1 MGRLDGKVAL
11 LTGAGAGIGRAS
23 ALAMAREGAAVAVTD
38 LVVPAARDVAAAI
51 EAEGHRAIAYE
62 LDIAS
67 EEQWAAVLGQVTDT
81 LGPISILHN
90 NAAMVGEELLR
101 DLDVVGMDTQL
112 WDKTMSINLRG
123 PMLGC
128 KHVIPIMVGAGGGSI
143 INTGS
148 IAALSGEIILHAYAA
163 SKAGVHILTQ
173 CVAATYGQQG
183 VRCNAIAPG
192 LIFTQVTES
201 FWTQAEKDAWFEQHS
216 GGRMGRPEDIA
227 ATAVFLASDE
237 SEHMTGQIVR
247 VDGGFL
253 SHYPTVPRI
262 REIRAAA

>member
-1 MGRLDGKVAL
+1 MGRLDGRVAL
-11 LTGAGAGIGRAS
+11 VTGAGAGIGRAS
-23 ALAMAREGAAVAVTD
+23 AMAMAREGAAVMVSD
-38 LVVPAARDVAAAI
+38 IVLPAAREAVAELESEGLRAAAV
-51 EAEGHRAIAYE
+51 G
-62 LDIAS
+62 LDISS
-67 EEQWAAVLGQVTDT
+67 EEQWKAAVAATT
-81 LGPISILHN
+81 EAFGPITILHN

-101 DLDVVGMDTQL
+101 DHDVVGMDVSL

-128 KHVIPIMVGAGGGSI
+128 KHVIPGMIGAGGGSI
-143 INTGS
+143 VNTGS
-148 IAALSGEIILHAYAA
+148 IAGLSGEIILHAYAA

-173 CVAATYGQQG
+173 CVAVTYGRQG

-201 FWTQAEKDAWFEQHS
+201 FWTQAEKDAWFEQHC

-227 ATAVFLASDE
+227 AAAVFLASDE

-262 REIRAAA
+262 REIRAA